1 MAWTW
6 NPFRTASNA
15 AESPPEKAALP
26 LHNPPEGR
34 PVDLS
39 LPSEIEE
46 QIKRLPPSKQP
57 TAREKVKTWKDAIQ
71 PHTDEGGDAHYI
83 GDAYEDVS
91 PRCAEDWSKDQ
102 EKGPYLQYVEAISKK
117 WKHLEYLALWMLVG
131 CAPPKWRYI
140 KDEKDRRKERIQRT
154 KVCVIDYNDAADTVS
169 RKFDNTPGLKQ
180 FLNMSSP
187 PDAQPDVR
195 LVIAEDLSRDL
206 VDMLGV
212 HYDIDPLFF
221 LSHIGDYL
229 FHNTRDRWSE
239 LPDLEVDA
247 RKRSHFTISYLRPRY
262 FKTESDFSDA
272 EKQSGDF
279 NVLRRLDS
287 DRSRK
292 SLQRGLFDKPDDSVT
307 LTRAKSSLWIKPQN
321 AGEPIVAVLLVD
333 PTVTTGFPIWG
344 GYRPFETTP
353 TMKQW
358 NSKAQAEPDAPP
370 RTSLFED
377 VVYWCCKLTPD
388 DLKLVKDEPRYLAL
402 PMYRLIIADWLVV
415 LKCMTTMFSL
425 IEWSFAKPH
434 WGESLTDIDELLKKL
449 APWRRNVPFYQG
461 MVDDTIARLFPSI
474 AVVNPA
480 APANL
485 VVPAPDISKGIYSL
499 WSDFK
504 NIKHQ
509 LDEHKRRIQSMQ
521 TMATNA
527 INTEEA
533 RRAVTQNRNLARLS
547 FLATFFIP
555 INFTSSFLSM
565 SPDFPTAS
573 NYTTIWLF
581 FVLGIPI
588 TILAFI
594 IVDWTKP
601 GKEGFTRKAWLK
613 VSPEKPKV
621 PEVMGQQAPEL
632 GEKVKKTK
640 TLAWPYP
647 RSDSSSRLK

>member
-1 MAWTW
+1 
-6 NPFRTASNA
+6 
-15 AESPPEKAALP
+15 
-26 LHNPPEGR
+26 
-34 PVDLS
+34 
-39 LPSEIEE
+39 
-46 QIKRLPPSKQP
+46 
-57 TAREKVKTWKDAIQ
+57 
-71 PHTDEGGDAHYI
+71 
-83 GDAYEDVS
+83 
-91 PRCAEDWSKDQ
+91 
-102 EKGPYLQYVEAISKK
+102 
-117 WKHLEYLALWMLVG
+117 MLVG

-140 KDEKDRRKERIQRT
+140 KTEHDSRKERIQRT
-154 KVCVIDYNDAADTVS
+154 KVCVIDYSESADTVS
-169 RKFDNTPGLKQ
+169 RKYQSTPRLKAFLNTP
-180 FLNMSSP
+180 NPSN
-187 PDAQPDVR
+187 AQPDVR
-195 LVIAEDLSRDL
+195 LVIVEDLSRDL
-206 VDMLGV
+206 VDMLGE

-229 FHNTRDRWSE
+229 FHNTRDRWCE

-247 RKRSHFTISYLRPRY
+247 RERSHFTISYLRPRY
-262 FKTESDFSDA
+262 FKTESQFSDA
-272 EKQSGDF
+272 EKQSGGF

-292 SLQRGLFDKPDDSVT
+292 SLQHSLLDKPDASVT
-307 LTRAKSSLWIKPQN
+307 LTRAKSSLWIKPWV

-333 PTVTTGFPIWG
+333 PTVTPGHPIWG

-358 NSKAQAEPDAPP
+358 AGKAQAEPNAPP

-388 DLKLVKDEPRYLAL
+388 DLKLVKEDPKYLAL
-402 PMYRLIIADWLVV
+402 PMYKLIIADWLVV
-415 LKCMTTMFSL
+415 LKYMTTMFAL

-434 WGESLTDIDELLKKL
+434 WGESPGDIDELLQKL
-449 APWRRNVPFYQG
+449 SPWRRNVPYYQG

-474 AVVNPA
+474 AVVYPT

-509 LDEHKRRIQSMQ
+509 LDEHKRRIQSIQ

-533 RRAVTQNRNLARLS
+533 RRAVKQNRNLARLS

-555 INFTSSFLSM
+555 LNFTSSFLSM

-573 NYTTIWLF
+573 NYITIWLF

-588 TILAFI
+588 TIFAFI

-601 GKEGFTRKAWLK
+601 GKKGITRQAWLRAF
-613 VSPEKPKV
+613 PEKPKV
-621 PEVMGQQAPEL
+621 PEVMGQQAPEP
-632 GEKVKKTK
+632 GEKVKKAK
-640 TLAWPYP
+640 TLAWPYY
-647 RSDSSSRLK
+647 RSDSSHKLK